1 MNEGAGKSALDLRRS
16 ASILRKN
23 NKNKSLAGEYEGKVK
38 KLGLL
43 CALALSVTACATPY
57 VPVPYDRPSANVQ
70 NLLVIED
77 TVPAE
82 ATTQKLATNGQNIM
96 SAASS
101 AGLAGLLVG
110 AVAGSIEA
118 SVESNQRK
126 RMLAALESQGFDGK
140 AVFDAALEEA
150 LTNKGYTIGR
160 IKADRG
166 KTRAFAK
173 LTPQKDAQPGSAIL
187 DVAGVSYGYQLVGGK
202 TEWRPFA
209 KISVRMTDPADPAR
223 VLLEN
228 QVVYNPVATPDVIV
242 NIPPE
247 EEFSFEDID
256 ELEAQPE
263 KAAEGLS
270 RALTVTAQAVAELLQ

>member
-1 MNEGAGKSALDLRRS
+1 M
-16 ASILRKN
+16 
-23 NKNKSLAGEYEGKVK
+23 
-38 KLGLL
+38 
-43 CALALSVTACATPY
+43 
-57 VPVPYDRPSANVQ
+57 Q

-118 SVESNQRK
+118 GVESNQRK

-150 LTNKGYTIGR
+150 LTNNGYTIEK

-187 DVAGVSYGYQLVGGK
+187 DVAGVAYGYQLVGGK

-209 KISVRMTDPADPAR
+209 RISVRMTDPVDPAR

-247 EEFSFEDID
+247 EEFSFDDID

-270 RALTVTAQAVAELLQ
+270 HALTVTAQAVAELLQ